1 MVKPSEI
8 LKSKREIHS
17 IKIEYEKEDG
27 TKIELDWKVKPLTPR
42 LLVKNFE
49 YFAALEDVD
58 FDATDEA
65 KMTTKQR
72 ASLIKKL
79 DPLIDVVLPFSCVE
93 PKIVFE
99 GETNES
105 QINIEDIP
113 LDILMKLFG
122 EIFKI
127 SGMTKEAQ
135 EERELLKK
143 VPTRNP
149 SLVSV

>member
-1 MVKPSEI
+1 MVKPSEVF
-8 LKSKREIHS
+8 KSKREIHS
-17 IKIEYEKEDG
+17 IKLEHEREDG
-27 TKIELDWKVKPLTPR
+27 TKIEIDWKVRALTPR

-58 FDATDEA
+58 FEETDEK

-79 DPLIDVVLPFSCVE
+79 DPLIDVVLPFSCVD
-93 PKIVFE
+93 PKVVFE
-99 GETNES
+99 GESNDS
-105 QINIEDIP
+105 QINIEDLP

-122 EIFKI
+122 EIFKV

-135 EERELLKK
+135 EQRELLKK
-143 VPTRNP
+143 VPTP
-149 SLVSV
+149 SLSPPSA